1 MRRSLI
7 FTSATA
13 LFLGAI
19 IAIALVQLNQKTR
32 LNVLLLTVESTRF
45 DAISEKNTPFL
56 WRMAKDGHRFES
68 HRTASAWTGSN
79 IVSLLTGLSTFDH
92 GVHSRDASVPSDWCL
107 PLETLKEKGWDI
119 GGLQSFML
127 TAGFQNLGLIHD
139 PTISA
144 QAWMATR
151 RLNQTPFFLWRH
163 YLDTHLPYD
172 PPGAPPVRA
181 PQNAAAAA
189 RLALVKTLP
198 AIPNAAAAF
207 QPSDLPAIRAL
218 YDAQFRV
225 FDEWFQSLW
234 SFLDKSGLRQ
244 STIVILTTDHGEELL
259 ERGHVGH
266 ASTTR
271 AGHLHEEIAHI
282 PLIIW
287 LPAALNAGS
296 SGSTTTHMSSH
307 IDIMPTIFDL
317 LNVKPAAPFEG
328 KPLFN
333 LPSDRVWT
341 GLTSKAGFAEENPR
355 SIRDFIAAI
364 KDGDDKAQ
372 IFLRDGVITASALY
386 NLRTDPAERHNLAT
400 QNAEQLKRLTD
411 VLMRQVL
418 TMRVAKPLTPDE
430 RKNTTGGG
438 PPKWVF
444 PASSGA
450 LAYDDLPN
458 PLALEWRGVANSDY
472 VLQYQAGEGI
482 LGVKGEISVSGNR
495 RDLGNIT
502 RHYWEEYVTPYKQ
515 FRLRIR
521 RAGPAPQWGPWL
533 TIQVRK

>member
-13 LFLGAI
+13 LFLGAV
-19 IAIALVQLNQKTR
+19 IAATLVQLNQQTR

-45 DAISEKNTPFL
+45 DAISKNNTPFL
-56 WRMAKDGHRFES
+56 WRIASDGHRFQS

-79 IVSLLTGLSTFDH
+79 IVSLLTGLSTFQH
-92 GVHSRDASVPSDWCL
+92 GVHSRDASVPEGWAL

-127 TAGFQNLGLIHD
+127 TAGFQNLGLTYD
-139 PTISA
+139 PATST
-144 QAWMATR
+144 QAWIADR

-172 PPGAPPVRA
+172 PPGAAPATPPKD
-181 PQNAAAAA
+181 AAAAT

-198 AIPNAAAAF
+198 AIPAAAATF
-207 QPSDLPAIRAL
+207 QSSDLPAIRTL
-218 YDAQFRV
+218 YDSQFHV
-225 FDEWFQSLW
+225 FDNWFKSLW
-234 SFLDKSGLRQ
+234 SFLEKSGLRQ
-244 STIVILTTDHGEELL
+244 STVIILTTDHGEELL

-287 LPAALNAGS
+287 LPTILNAGS

-317 LNVKPAAPFEG
+317 LNVRATAPFEG
-328 KPLFN
+328 ENLFN
-333 LPSDRVWT
+333 LSNDRVWT
-341 GLTSKAGFAEENPR
+341 GLTSKAGFAEENPGA
-355 SIRDFIAAI
+355 IRDFIAAI
-364 KDGDDKAQ
+364 KDSDDKAQ
-372 IFLRDGVITASALY
+372 IFIRDGLVTSSALY
-386 NLRTDPAERHNLAT
+386 NLSTDPGERHNLAT
-400 QNAEQLKRLTD
+400 QNPERLKRLTD

-430 RKNTTGGG
+430 QKNATTGG
-438 PPKWVF
+438 PPKWIF

-458 PLALEWRGVANSDY
+458 PLALEWRGAANSDY
-472 VLQYQAGEGI
+472 VLQYQAGEGV
-482 LGVKGEISVSGNR
+482 LSVKGEISVSGNR

-521 RAGPAPQWGPWL
+521 HAGSTPKWGPWL